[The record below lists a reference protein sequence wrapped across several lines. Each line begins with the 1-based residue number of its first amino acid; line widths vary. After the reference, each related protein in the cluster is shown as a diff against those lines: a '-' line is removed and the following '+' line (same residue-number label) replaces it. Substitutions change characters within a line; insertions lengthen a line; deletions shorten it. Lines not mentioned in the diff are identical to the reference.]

1 MLIENKFRDSKKHI
15 GETLKKFFTRFNNK
29 LVFKLF
35 KISPIEIFSYNLFLN
50 SDFAPFFKI
59 VISNN

>member
-15 GETLKKFFTRFNNK
+15 GETLKKKFFTRFNNK

-35 KISPIEIFSYNLFLN
+35 KISPIEIFSYNLF
-50 SDFAPFFKI
+50 
-59 VISNN
+59 